1 MACTKVFAA
10 IMDWKN
16 REVAPN
22 HIDNTIDNG
31 WISILQQI
39 EIQQFNF
46 LYLCQL
52 IDKAS
57 LGLDK
62 VIFAWGFV
70 LLLQCKHR
78 NDASES
84 S

>member
-1 MACTKVFAA
+1 MILIRFLAKQSH
-10 IMDWKN
+10 N
-16 REVAPN
+16 N
-22 HIDNTIDNG
+22 IDNPIDNG

-39 EIQQFNF
+39 EIQSFNF

-62 VIFAWGFV
+62 MIFAFGFV
-70 LLLQCKHR
+70 LLLHCAIGEKP
-78 NDASES
+78 DARSRTKQLIR
-84 S
+84 